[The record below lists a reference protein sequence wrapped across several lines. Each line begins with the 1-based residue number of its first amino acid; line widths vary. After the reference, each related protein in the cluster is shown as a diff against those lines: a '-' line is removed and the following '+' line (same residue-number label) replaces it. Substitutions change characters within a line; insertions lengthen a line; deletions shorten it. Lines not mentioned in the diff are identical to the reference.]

1 MVEVYLPGKGMQRL
15 EDILNGTSTKE
26 EPVEEVKEHAKQDED
41 DEVPLPNTCDV
52 KEQLI
57 EKLQELDHK
66 IYMLIKSNKV
76 IAEDL
81 ADDPEVGNYISENEG
96 IIMKTKDEIIRIL
109 VAFLKVGIDI
119 DKDEVLSKMQ
129 HRHLYMPPE
138 DDKKVV
144 QEEPEEVYL

>member
-26 EPVEEVKEHAKQDED
+26 EPVEEVKAHAKQDED

-129 HRHLYMPPE
+129 HRLLYMPPE

>member
-26 EPVEEVKEHAKQDED
+26 EPVEEVKEHAKQD

-96 IIMKTKDEIIRIL
+96 IIMKTKDEIVRIL

-129 HRHLYMPPE
+129 HRLLYMPPE

>member
-129 HRHLYMPPE
+129 HRLLYMPPE